1 MFISSILT
9 VLLFRK
15 RAIII
20 ASPIAASAA
29 ATAIMK
35 NTNTCPVTSP
45 RKEEK
50 EINDK
55 FIELNINSIDIK
67 IIMAFLLTRTP
78 MTPIAKSMELNP
90 R

>member
-1 MFISSILT
+1 MFT
-9 VLLFRK
+9 VPLFLNS
-15 RAIII
+15 AIII

-29 ATAIMK
+29 ATAMIK
-35 NTNTCPVTSP
+35 NTRTCPVTSP
-45 RKEEK
+45 RKAEK

-55 FIELNINSIDIK
+55 LIELNINSIDIN

-78 MTPIAKSMELNP
+78 ITPIANNMELNP